1 MSLSFDFSEDQNM
14 MRDAIRTFCKEE
26 IAPLVEEAE
35 EKESFPQELF
45 PKMAEMGLLGI
56 CFEEKYGGL
65 GLDKVTQ
72 CILAEELGRTCA
84 GIAKGVA
91 AHVDLGSLP
100 VAKFGTEEQK
110 EKYLVPSIAG
120 EMIGAL
126 AITEPNAGTDARSI
140 KTNAVKDGDSWV
152 MNGTKTWC
160 SNGVICNYCLL
171 YTSDAADE

>member
-1 MSLSFDFSEDQNM
+1 MGYHPTILNTLEEKMSLCFDFSDDQKM
-14 MRDAIRTFCKEE
+14 MKEAIVTFCKEE
-26 IAPLVEEAE
+26 ISPLVEKAE
-35 EKESFPQELF
+35 EEQSFPLELY
-45 PKMAEMGLLGI
+45 PKMAEMGFLGI

-72 CILAEELGRTCA
+72 CILAEELGKTCA

-100 VAKFGTEEQK
+100 IAKFGTEAQK

-126 AITEPNAGTDARSI
+126 AITEPNAGTDARS
-140 KTNAVKDGDSWV
+140 
-152 MNGTKTWC
+152 
-160 SNGVICNYCLL
+160 
-171 YTSDAADE
+171 

>member
-91 AHVDLGSLP
+91 AHVDL
-100 VAKFGTEEQK
+100 
-110 EKYLVPSIAG
+110 
-120 EMIGAL
+120 
-126 AITEPNAGTDARSI
+126 
-140 KTNAVKDGDSWV
+140 
-152 MNGTKTWC
+152 
-160 SNGVICNYCLL
+160 
-171 YTSDAADE
+171 

>member
-1 MSLSFDFSEDQNM
+1 MSLSFDFSDDQNM
-14 MRDAIRTFCKEE
+14 MRDAIQTFCKEE

-35 EKESFPQELF
+35 EKQEFPSQLF
-45 PKMAEMGLLGI
+45 PKMAEMGFLGI

-72 CILAEELGRTCA
+72 CILAEELGKTCA

-110 EKYLVPSIAG
+110 QKYLVPSIAG
-120 EMIGAL
+120 KETFGAESPTFNL
-126 AITEPNAGTDARSI
+126 DIQIRFWISVKTSVSGRSRI
-140 KTNAVKDGDSWV
+140 FILRIIQIYATV
-152 MNGTKTWC
+152 
-160 SNGVICNYCLL
+160 
-171 YTSDAADE
+171 